1 MANRDTILIVDDI
14 EMNRAI
20 LSELFKDKYRILEAD
35 NGYDAVA
42 IADENNDKIAVILLD
57 MIMPK
62 KDGVETLR
70 ELKDFGITN
79 IIPTVLM
86 SAEFNDESLF
96 NGHEYGACDIIEKPF
111 DPHAVL
117 RRIDNLVELY
127 EHRVCRAELDALLD
141 ARGVRDEQV
150 VADDLDAVAEAA
162 GHQLP
167 ALPVVLAH
175 AVLDGDDRVLVNE
188 ALPHVDHLLA
198 GHHDA
203 ALRQMIAL
211 VLLAVPVGHRAVYR
225 DAEVLAGLVAR
236 LLNRR
241 DKRLQRVLVAVEIR
255 RIAALVA
262 HAGRWNYLLERVEHL
277 GAHAQRLME
286 ALRADRHYHELLN
299 VHVRAG
305 GVLAAVE
312 NVHHR
317 HGQSLGVDAADV
329 VIQADAGCGG
339 CCLRAG
345 EGHAEDG
352 VRAETGLVRGAVDI
366 YEHLVNRGLI
376 QHVHADQALGDLGI
390 DSGHRFGDA
399 FAQIAVFITVTQLYR
414 FMRAGRRS

>member
-1 MANRDTILIVDDI
+1 M
-14 EMNRAI
+14 
-20 LSELFKDKYRILEAD
+20 
-35 NGYDAVA
+35 
-42 IADENNDKIAVILLD
+42 
-57 MIMPK
+57 
-62 KDGVETLR
+62 
-70 ELKDFGITN
+70 
-79 IIPTVLM
+79 
-86 SAEFNDESLF
+86 
-96 NGHEYGACDIIEKPF
+96 
-111 DPHAVL
+111 
-117 RRIDNLVELY
+117 
-127 EHRVCRAELDALLD
+127 
-141 ARGVRDEQV
+141 
-150 VADDLDAVAEAA
+150 
-162 GHQLP
+162 
-167 ALPVVLAH
+167 LAH
-175 AVLDGDDRVLVNE
+175 AVLNGDDRVLVNE

-211 VLLAVPVGHRAVYR
+211 VLLAVPVGHRAVYC

-262 HAGRWNYLLERVEHL
+262 HAGRRNYLLQRVEHL

-286 ALRADRHYHELLN
+286 ALRADRHYHKLLN

-317 HGQSLGVDAADV
+317 HGQGLGVDAADV

-339 CCLRAG
+339 GCLRAG

-376 QHVHADQALGDLGI
+376 QHVHADQ
-390 DSGHRFGDA
+390 RFGQLMVDVLDREQNA
-399 FAQIAVFITVTQLYR
+399 LAVVTALVAVAQFAGFVHAGR
-414 FMRAGRRS
+414 RAGRHGRAADGAVVERDLDLDGRVAAGVKDLARHDVHYFKILFHI